1 MTLRVCHLG
10 KFYPPAPGGVESHVQ
25 TLARAQAR
33 AGATVQVVCVNHRDA
48 ASTDVT
54 WQSLGATPTVVES
67 DGGVRVLRLGR
78 RASVSRLD
86 MCPSLLSKLW
96 KLRDEGTDIV
106 HVHAPNPTM
115 FLALA
120 TLPPFS
126 TLVVTHHSDV
136 VKQRVLGRVFAP
148 VERRVHERTALVLST
163 SEAYVGGSPVLQA
176 LGAKVKPLP
185 FGLDLAPFVTP
196 SASALAWEAGLRLQ
210 LGQPLWLAVGR
221 LVYYKGLMTAID
233 ALAQVPGRLVVVGT
247 GPLELE
253 LRARAKARKVADR
266 IEWLGHVDPEKLVGA
281 YRAATAL
288 WFPSNARSEGFGLVQ
303 VEAMA
308 SGCPV
313 INTAIPHS
321 GVPWVSRDG
330 ETGLTIPVGDH
341 EALAAASR
349 RLLYEPGLRHR
360 LSTLAVERARRE
372 FDDGAMARRSLEL
385 YSVALGRSVP
395 AKAESRLDGGPGSSS
410 LEAAG

>member
-1 MTLRVCHLG
+1 
-10 KFYPPAPGGVESHVQ
+10 
-25 TLARAQAR
+25 
-33 AGATVQVVCVNHRDA
+33 
-48 ASTDVT
+48 
-54 WQSLGATPTVVES
+54 
-67 DGGVRVLRLGR
+67 
-78 RASVSRLD
+78 
-86 MCPSLLSKLW
+86 
-96 KLRDEGTDIV
+96 
-106 HVHAPNPTM
+106 M

-148 VERRVHERTALVLST
+148 VERRVHERAALVLSD
-163 SEAYVGGSPVLQA
+163 SEAYVEGSPVLRGLGSKVRA
-176 LGAKVKPLP
+176 LPL
-185 FGLDLAPFVTP
+185 GLDLAPFVSP
-196 SASALAWEAGLRLQ
+196 NASALAAEARLRSQ

-233 ALAQVPGRLVVVGT
+233 ALAHLPGRLLVVGT
-247 GPLELE
+247 GPLESA
-253 LRARAKARKVADR
+253 LRAHAKTRKVADR
-266 IEWLGHVDPEKLVGA
+266 IEWLGHVEPDDLVGA

-321 GVPWVSRDG
+321 GVSWVSRDG
-330 ETGLTIPVGDH
+330 ESGLTIPVGDPK
-341 EALAAASR
+341 ALVAASR
-349 RLLYEPGLRHR
+349 RLLDEPALREA
-360 LSTLAVERARRE
+360 LSAGAAARARRE

-385 YSVALGRSVP
+385 YSTVLGRSAP
-395 AKAESRLDGGPGSSS
+395 LKAGARLDGGPEGSS